1 MPATEKKKSV
11 RTEKRLAKRD
21 ELWPDAS
28 KVAWGK
34 HKEGWVP
41 LLPRILPLVA
51 GLANRLAP
59 KGMGDPGLTYL
70 DLWFRT
76 DEGDSFARVLREDHM
91 AAGVGFTGRRMVR
104 SWNERMQ
111 ALEELGLIRLQRTK
125 GTGRIAAVLLIDPVS
140 AVETLLK
147 TRHDI
152 PVEWQEAWQDRV
164 DDAHNAPI

>member
-1 MPATEKKKSV
+1 MVSTAKKKQV

-21 ELWPDAS
+21 ELWPDAPDVTWS
-28 KVAWGK
+28 KAA
-34 HKEGWVP
+34 EGWVP
-41 LLPRILPLVA
+41 LLPRVLPLVA

-59 KGMGDPGLTYL
+59 KGTGAPGLTYL

-76 DEGDSFARVLREDHM
+76 DEGDSFVRILREDHM

-111 ALEELGLIRLQRTK
+111 ALEDLGLVRLQRTK
-125 GTGRIAAVLLIDPVS
+125 GTGRIAAGLLLDPVR
-140 AVETLLK
+140 AVESLSG

-152 PVEWQEAWQDRV
+152 PVEWQEAWRDRV
-164 DDAHNAPI
+164 DEAHTAPS